1 MAVSASQYVKE
12 RERFWFSSRVTAST
26 NQMPFNQLKRTYW
39 TGLGLVGTFA
49 MQERLWLKKI
59 ITDNGATPS
68 ATNNVATLLKEALSA
83 LGIVPSIRQTENWF
97 TLYMRYNP

>member
-1 MAVSASQYVKE
+1 
-12 RERFWFSSRVTAST
+12 
-26 NQMPFNQLKRTYW
+26 MPLGQLKRTYW
-39 TGLGLVGTFA
+39 TSLGLAGTYA
-49 MQERLWLKKI
+49 EQQRRWLKKL

-68 ATNNVATLLKEALSA
+68 ATNQVATLLKEALSA